1 MVERPWSSSHLSCG
15 ACLLLRCDRY
25 DRNFSRPI
33 RERIPH
39 LEPGGGIGAPLD
51 VGGTL
56 LIPMEWR
63 RVLVEP
69 LDLQLGCE
77 GPFGSSRR

>member
-1 MVERPWSSSHLSCG
+1 MRQVRQEFFPANQG
-15 ACLLLRCDRY
+15 KV
-25 DRNFSRPI
+25 
-33 RERIPH
+33 PH

-63 RVLVEP
+63 RV
-69 LDLQLGCE
+69 
-77 GPFGSSRR
+77 SRGTS